1 MIYHHSHVSCS
12 EVSVSLNYQQMA
24 INDLSLTYISDYSC
38 MQHGRDKILYM
49 YHCPSRHKANKILQ
63 KWLFTYGGNLHEL
76 NVVSL
81 KTAYFK
87 YMVKK
92 IKALLSKV
100 NHTSRYSKIFTGI
113 V

>member
-1 MIYHHSHVSCS
+1 MSI
-12 EVSVSLNYQQMA
+12 SLNYQQVA
-24 INDLSLTYISDYSC
+24 INELSLTYISDYTCSC
-38 MQHGRDKILYM
+38 I
-49 YHCPSRHKANKILQ
+49 
-63 KWLFTYGGNLHEL
+63 WNLHEL

-113 V
+113 VWL